1 MCHNSSS
8 KDLAETSATPAVN
21 NASQWIGEKVR
32 EVMTTIS
39 DRSLSLSSTS
49 HPGYCPTHYTWNQ
62 RDWNWLCIS
71 FESHALQLGV

>member
-32 EVMTTIS
+32 EVIYIYIIFFSNTGNRPPTVWGIAKTNVR
-39 DRSLSLSSTS
+39 DRNNSSYGNSTKS
-49 HPGYCPTHYTWNQ
+49 G
-62 RDWNWLCIS
+62 
-71 FESHALQLGV
+71 